1 MVATAPASSATP
13 GRIDG
18 DADGAVPGRLS
29 GGHHRPPRRR
39 DGLRQRW
46 TVPMMVENR
55 PGASG
60 DKRREGRVRVVF
72 VLFDRLDRRALGP
85 CGSRSVP
92 TPNFD
97 RPLVAS

>member
-1 MVATAPASSATP
+1 
-13 GRIDG
+13 
-18 DADGAVPGRLS
+18 
-29 GGHHRPPRRR
+29 
-39 DGLRQRW
+39 
-46 TVPMMVENR
+46 MMVENR

-97 RPLVAS
+97 RSLVAS